1 LNCTP
6 AKANQKKAGESNCIP
21 QYHEAETTHYVPS
34 GCVTGD
40 PAWTKKDIK
49 RKLSIGC
56 WKVQVSVPK
65 RVKSSPARASAR
77 KIETPRLL
85 AEERRRK
92 ILEIVDETGRVT
104 IADVVKRLSVS
115 AVTARGDL
123 DALSDAGT
131 IVRSHGGAV
140 RRLEATRDYP
150 VDFKATLH
158 RAEKQRIGE
167 TAARLV
173 KPNETVILDNG
184 TTTAEVARHLKL
196 MKPSNVTVITNA
208 LNIAMELA
216 DAPGISLIMI
226 GGILR
231 HISHSFVGPQAEQIL
246 RELHA
251 DRLFLAVDGFDL
263 EHGPSTPDIL
273 EAQLNGLMME
283 VARETTIVAD
293 SSKLGRR
300 SLSRIGAVE
309 RVDRLITDARASAEF
324 LDALRARGLE
334 VITV

>member
-1 LNCTP
+1 VP
-6 AKANQKKAGESNCIP
+6 RSI
-21 QYHEAETTHYVPS
+21 THS
-34 GCVTGD
+34 H
-40 PAWTKKDIK
+40 
-49 RKLSIGC
+49 
-56 WKVQVSVPK
+56 
-65 RVKSSPARASAR
+65 KSRP
-77 KIETPRLL
+77 PRLL

-104 IADVVKRLSVS
+104 IADVVRNLAVS
-115 AVTARGDL
+115 AVTARSDL
-123 DALSDAGT
+123 DALSTAGT

-140 RRLEATRDYP
+140 RRLEPTRDYP

-167 TAARLV
+167 AAAKLIQ
-173 KPNETVILDNG
+173 PNETIILDNG
-184 TTTAEVARHLKL
+184 TTTAEVARHLKS
-196 MKPSNVTVITNA
+196 MKPYNVTVITNA
-208 LNIAMELA
+208 LNIAAELG
-216 DAPGISLIMI
+216 DAPGISMIMI

-231 HISHSFVGPQAEQIL
+231 QISRSFVGPQAERML

-263 EHGPSTPDIL
+263 AHGPSTPDVL

-300 SLSRIGAVE
+300 SLSRIGVVE
-309 RVDRLITDARASAEF
+309 RVNRLITDSRAPEEF
-324 LDALRARGLE
+324 LTGLRGRGVE
-334 VITV
+334 VVTV